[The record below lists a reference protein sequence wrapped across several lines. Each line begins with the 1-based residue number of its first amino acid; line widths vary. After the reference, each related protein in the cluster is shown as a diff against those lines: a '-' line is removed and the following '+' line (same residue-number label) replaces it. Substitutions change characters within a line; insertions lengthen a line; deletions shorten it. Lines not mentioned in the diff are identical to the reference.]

1 LFGNLNLRDMLFYYT
16 EREKIE
22 SGEEMELIIKRGYS
36 FDTNKVLMTYP
47 TENGLAIVLEGSAD
61 KLNPVDYQ
69 YKIDPATKQK
79 VPVKITKFEITSEP
93 IVVELKVKEEIL
105 AFFSLT
111 GGPQEV

>member
-1 LFGNLNLRDMLFYYT
+1 MLFYYT

-22 SGEEMELIIKRGYS
+22 NGEEMELVIKRGYS

-47 TENGLAIVLEGSAD
+47 TENGLAIVLEGAAD

-69 YKIDPATKQK
+69 YKIDPTTKQK

>member
-1 LFGNLNLRDMLFYYT
+1 MLFYYT

-22 SGEEMELIIKRGYS
+22 NGEEMELIIKKGYS

>member
-1 LFGNLNLRDMLFYYT
+1 MLFYYT
-16 EREKIE
+16 EKEKIE
-22 SGEEMELIIKRGYS
+22 SGEEMELVIKKGFS
-36 FDTNKVLMTYP
+36 FDLNKVLMTYP
-47 TENGLAIVLEGSAD
+47 TENGLAIVLEGAAD

-69 YKIDPATKQK
+69 YKIDPVTKQK

-111 GGPQEV
+111 GGPQAI

>member
-1 LFGNLNLRDMLFYYT
+1 MLFYYT

-22 SGEEMELIIKRGYS
+22 NGEEMELVIKKGYS
-36 FDTNKVLMTYP
+36 FDTTKVLMTYP
-47 TENGLAIVLEGSAD
+47 TENGLAIVLEGAAD

>member
-1 LFGNLNLRDMLFYYT
+1 MLFYYT

-22 SGEEMELIIKRGYS
+22 SGEEMELVIKKGYS
-36 FDTNKVLMTYP
+36 FDTTKVLMTYP
-47 TENGLAIVLEGSAD
+47 TENGLAIVLEGAAD

-93 IVVELKVKEEIL
+93 IVGELKVKEEIL

>member
-1 LFGNLNLRDMLFYYT
+1 MLFYYT

-22 SGEEMELIIKRGYS
+22 NGEEMELIIKRGYS

>member
-1 LFGNLNLRDMLFYYT
+1 MLFYYT

-22 SGEEMELIIKRGYS
+22 NGEEMELVIKKGYS

-47 TENGLAIVLEGSAD
+47 TENGLAIVLEGAAD

-111 GGPQEV
+111 GGPQEI

>member
-1 LFGNLNLRDMLFYYT
+1 MLFYYT

-22 SGEEMELIIKRGYS
+22 NGEEMELVIKKGYS

-47 TENGLAIVLEGSAD
+47 TENGLAIVLEGAAD

-69 YKIDPATKQK
+69 YKIDPTTKQK

>member
-1 LFGNLNLRDMLFYYT
+1 MLFYYT

-22 SGEEMELIIKRGYS
+22 NGEEMELVIKKGYS

-47 TENGLAIVLEGSAD
+47 TENGLAIVLEGAAD

>member
-1 LFGNLNLRDMLFYYT
+1 MLFYYT
-16 EREKIE
+16 EKEKIE
-22 SGEEMELIIKRGYS
+22 SGEEMELVIKKGFS
-36 FDTNKVLMTYP
+36 FDLNKVLMTYP
-47 TENGLAIVLEGSAD
+47 TENGLAIVLEGAAD

-105 AFFSLT
+105 AFFNLT
-111 GGPQEV
+111 GGPQAI